1 MVEMVP
7 DLPPPQGVRYTGID
21 GSVRYMPT
29 DRAGL
34 LAEEARALAEIDA
47 IHKHRGQL
55 AMEHGFGSEGGP
67 RSALQRGRELDQ
79 FWRDV
84 DELERMPPKGA
95 QKASWDALAKD
106 PRYSSM
112 PGSDWDIDTRMDSA
126 NERLRAARRG
136 LRGPSGPRTEVAR
149 LFNKVKQMARDQD
162 VSSRRGAFEL
172 LKGGEGFM
180 RGVAPSARSTAAR
193 GLSTTAGVV
202 AAPFIDYALDPDSR
216 TPVQFARRQEEAITG
231 MVPGLVSP
239 SELPPPAVLPPDRL
253 EAVEAMQGMIGV
265 THDPEQPNVTHQEVL
280 TFVRNKMAK
289 GDKLPAWASKITSMK
304 NGRLVVE
311 TTNPRQKAR
320 ATARQAAAKRP
331 HNPRMGPVKR
341 KHGGGY

>member
-1 MVEMVP
+1 MVDKVP
-7 DLPPPQGVRYTGID
+7 DLPPSRGVYYTDIE

-136 LRGPSGPRTEVAR
+136 LRGPSGPRTEVDR
-149 LFNKVKQMARDQD
+149 LFNEVKQMVKDRD

-172 LKGGEGFM
+172 IKGDKGFIS
-180 RGVAPSARSTAAR
+180 GVAPSARSTAAR
-193 GLSTTAGVV
+193 GLSTAMGV
-202 AAPFIDYALDPDSR
+202 AASPIIDYALDPESR
-216 TPVQFARRQEEAITG
+216 TPVQFARAQEEAITS

-253 EAVEAMQGMIGV
+253 KAVEATQGMAGV
-265 THDPEQPNVTHQEVL
+265 APDTKSPNVTEQEV
-280 TFVRNKMAK
+280 RAYISNKVAK
-289 GDKLPAWASKITSMK
+289 GDKLPAWAQKITSMK
-304 NGRLVVE
+304 NGRLSIKPV
-311 TTNPRQKAR
+311 NPRTKAR
-320 ATARQAAAKRP
+320 QEAARSGAK
-331 HNPRMGPVKR
+331 
-341 KHGGGY
+341 